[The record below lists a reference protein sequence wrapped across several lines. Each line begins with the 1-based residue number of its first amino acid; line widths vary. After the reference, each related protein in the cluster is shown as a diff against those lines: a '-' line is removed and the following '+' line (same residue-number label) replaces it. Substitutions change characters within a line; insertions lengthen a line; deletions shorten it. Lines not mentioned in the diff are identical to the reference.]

1 MKILSYFLW
10 LVSFIPFFKK
20 VNYWFT
26 ISVATHLFHFI
37 SHSFRLQLTQFTFIQ
52 QISVE
57 NQMSQ
62 SIKAIEMNIKY
73 ALPTGRSLKLEDQM
87 SLNESQLLW

>member
-1 MKILSYFLW
+1 MKIKLLITGEFYSFL
-10 LVSFIPFFKK
+10 KK
-20 VNYWFT
+20 VNYLFI
-26 ISVATHLFHFI
+26 ISVATHFI

-73 ALPTGRSLKLEDQM
+73 ALPTGKVSKAGISDV
-87 SLNESQLLW
+87 SK

>member
-1 MKILSYFLW
+1 MTGKFY
-10 LVSFIPFFKK
+10 SFKKK
-20 VNYWFT
+20 VNYLFI
-26 ISVATHLFHFI
+26 ISVTTHLFHFN
-37 SHSFRLQLTQFTFIQ
+37 SLSFRLQLTQFTFIQ

-62 SIKAIEMNIKY
+62 SIKAIEVNIKY

-87 SLNESQLLW
+87 SLNESKLL